1 MPNSF
6 GRCLAGSFFDSA
18 AVTAAATTSFDL
30 KAIVF
35 SRASEVDF
43 YKTMRRSVFVTGGT
57 GYMGSRLVRLLAQ
70 RGHQVKALV
79 RQESAKKLPSG
90 VACVTG
96 DALKDGSYTEQV
108 RGADT
113 FVHLIGVPHPSPA
126 KAKEF
131 REIDFVSAQVAVRAA
146 RDAGIRHFVYLSVAH
161 PAPVMHA
168 FIEVRSECEAMIR
181 ASGMPATFLR
191 PWYVLGP
198 GHRWP
203 YALIPIYWLL
213 ERLSATKQSAQRL
226 GLIHLTQMINA
237 LIWSVENPADGIRIL
252 DVPEMRNLV
261 AGAR

>member
-1 MPNSF
+1 MSQ
-6 GRCLAGSFFDSA
+6 
-18 AVTAAATTSFDL
+18 
-30 KAIVF
+30 
-35 SRASEVDF
+35 
-43 YKTMRRSVFVTGGT
+43 SVFVTGGT
-57 GYMGSRLVRLLAQ
+57 GYMGSRLIPLLVQ

-79 RQESAKKLPSG
+79 RQGSEKKLPDSITR
-90 VACVTG
+90 VTG
-96 DALKDGSYTEQV
+96 DVLKNGSYTEQV

-161 PAPVMHA
+161 PAPMMHA

-181 ASGMPATFLR
+181 ASGIPATFLR

-203 YALIPIYWLL
+203 YVLTPFYWLL
-213 ERLSATKQSAQRL
+213 GRLPATKQSAQRL
-226 GLIHLTQMINA
+226 GLIRLSQMINA
-237 LIWSVENPADGIRIL
+237 LVWSVENPANGILIM
-252 DVPEMRNLV
+252 DVPEIRAV
-261 AGAR
+261 PTI

>member
-1 MPNSF
+1 
-6 GRCLAGSFFDSA
+6 
-18 AVTAAATTSFDL
+18 
-30 KAIVF
+30 
-35 SRASEVDF
+35 
-43 YKTMRRSVFVTGGT
+43 
-57 GYMGSRLVRLLAQ
+57 MGSRLIPLLVQ

-79 RQESAKKLPSG
+79 RQESEKKLPASFSR
-90 VACVTG
+90 VTG
-96 DALKDGSYTEQV
+96 DALRDGSYTEHV

-161 PAPVMHA
+161 PAPMMHA

-181 ASGMPATFLR
+181 ASGMSATFLR

-203 YALIPIYWLL
+203 YALIPFYWLL
-213 ERLSATKQSAQRL
+213 ERLPATKQSARRL
-226 GLIHLTQMINA
+226 GLIHLSCMIDA
-237 LIWSVENPADGIRIL
+237 LVWSVENPVDGIRIL
-252 DVPEMRNLV
+252 DVPDMRNLSGGV
-261 AGAR
+261 R